1 MQRHVNLVDLVK
13 SFPTNI
19 FLQNLA
25 SIQKRTSPLKF
36 AHLAGKS
43 ENGSISNLSTKV
55 QDVAR
60 RSIPVTL
67 KMYTHLVHT
76 FATAMRL
83 PGTTDNER
91 VVHVRHAWQV
101 VGDARRRGLPL
112 TTSLLNGVVR
122 LYAEAGL
129 ARYAVDALVERFDI
143 EAFPDFSAK

>member
-1 MQRHVNLVDLVK
+1 MQAEDLPV
-13 SFPTNI
+13 TGWVCEH
-19 FLQNLA
+19 LLLA
-25 SIQKRTSPLKF
+25 CRTTGNVPKARSV
-36 AHLAGKS
+36 
-43 ENGSISNLSTKV
+43 V

-112 TTSLLNGVVR
+112 TTSLLNGVSC
-122 LYAEAGL
+122 A
-129 ARYAVDALVERFDI
+129 
-143 EAFPDFSAK
+143 

>member
-1 MQRHVNLVDLVK
+1 
-13 SFPTNI
+13 
-19 FLQNLA
+19 
-25 SIQKRTSPLKF
+25 
-36 AHLAGKS
+36 
-43 ENGSISNLSTKV
+43 
-55 QDVAR
+55 
-60 RSIPVTL
+60 
-67 KMYTHLVHT
+67 
-76 FATAMRL
+76 MRL

-112 TTSLLNGVVR
+112 RTSLLNGVVR